1 MREAATD
8 TVTETLTIAV
18 WQHASAPGDVAANL
32 AALDDAARRAREAG
46 ASLLVTPEMFLTGY
60 NIGVR
65 LAPLALT
72 QPLEH
77 TREIAVRR
85 EIGLVVGG
93 PELAAPDDGPGAA
106 ASEHAEP
113 RIFNAAWLIDERGE
127 VLARH
132 RKIQLFGD
140 LDRSL
145 FVAGDAPVTV
155 AEFHGF
161 TVAMLVCFDVEFPE
175 TVRAAARAGADLVAV
190 PTAQMEPFSF
200 VNEHLIRVRAWEN
213 GVYVAYANHVGVD
226 GDLTYVGR
234 SVIADPLGQHVA
246 TAGPTEPALLLATL
260 ERGTLDRARAQSPYV
275 AELRGEVF
283 GAPA

>member
-1 MREAATD
+1 
-8 TVTETLTIAV
+8 
-18 WQHASAPGDVAANL
+18 
-32 AALDDAARRAREAG
+32 
-46 ASLLVTPEMFLTGY
+46 MFLTGY
-60 NIGVR
+60 NIGAR

-93 PELAAPDDGPGAA
+93 PELAAPDDAGTA
-106 ASEHAEP
+106 ASEHAGP

-140 LDRSL
+140 LDGSL

-213 GVYVAYANHVGVD
+213 GVYVAYANHIGVD

-234 SVIADPLGQHVA
+234 SVIADPLGQHLA

-260 ERGTLDRARAQSPYV
+260 DRGTLDRARAQSPYV